1 MPMFKDINQETGFTS
16 CNNKSE
22 NKKGGS
28 FLDHLGMKTT
38 SVAFVIL
45 QLPLNLLPRSLLF
58 DVVIIYFV
66 PLPTIWITLL
76 YNGLTA
82 TDN

>member
-22 NKKGGS
+22 HKKGGS
-28 FLDHLGMKTT
+28 FLDHLRMKTT

>member
-1 MPMFKDINQETGFTS
+1 MLPSSFVVLDIKAKEGDLI
-16 CNNKSE
+16 
-22 NKKGGS
+22 KGGS
-28 FLDHLGMKTT
+28 FLDHLRMKTT

-66 PLPTIWITLL
+66 PLPTI
-76 YNGLTA
+76 
-82 TDN
+82 

>member
-22 NKKGGS
+22 YKKGGS
-28 FLDHLGMKTT
+28 FLDHLRMKTT

-45 QLPLNLLPRSLLF
+45 
-58 DVVIIYFV
+58 
-66 PLPTIWITLL
+66 
-76 YNGLTA
+76 
-82 TDN
+82 